1 MTHSKRTP
9 FLVLLNL
16 DWRTHCA
23 QKLHRRS
30 SMCQSHEVCAGT
42 AYPRIATDTIDY
54 HLTNHDFPGFCLVS
68 LGQDRQACGTRFDY
82 YFRSGLSFRLSSCGH
97 FDTAVK
103 AMAIQTW
110 DGNFART
117 AQEGDLMLR
126 RPQRPLLRRL
136 RHMGLGVSFVSTD
149 F

>member
-1 MTHSKRTP
+1 MRYHA
-9 FLVLLNL
+9 FLVSLVSSSSYL

-23 QKLHRRS
+23 QKLHLHS
-30 SMCQSHEVCAGT
+30 SVCQSREVYAGM
-42 AYPRIATDTIDY
+42 AYPRIATDTID
-54 HLTNHDFPGFCLVS
+54 HHSTNYDFPESCLVS

-82 YFRSGLSFRLSSCGH
+82 CFRSGLSFRLSSCGH
-97 FDTAVK
+97 FDKAVK

-110 DGNFART
+110 DGDFART

-136 RHMGLGVSFVSTD
+136 RHMGLSVNSSA
-149 F
+149 